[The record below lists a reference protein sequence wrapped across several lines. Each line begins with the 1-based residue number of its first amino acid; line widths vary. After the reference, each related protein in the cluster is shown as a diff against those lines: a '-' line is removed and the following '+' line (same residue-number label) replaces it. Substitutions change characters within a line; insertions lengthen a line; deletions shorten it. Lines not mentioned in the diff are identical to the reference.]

1 MTEVITN
8 SGFFNWM
15 MDMLR
20 SIAGIRTPFLDG
32 VMSGVT
38 WLGQE
43 TAFVVI
49 GMIVLWCVDKKYGYR
64 FLYMLMS
71 GLFINQLLKAIFM
84 IPRPW
89 VIDPEFRIVESARE
103 GASGWS
109 FPSGHTQSAVLLY
122 GGLAQRIKKAW
133 AYIVA
138 AVLVL
143 LVGFSR
149 MYLGVHTLLDV
160 GVSLF
165 TGVLVIALCELYF
178 NRFGDDAGP
187 YTIATGV
194 ASALSL
200 GLIVYIMLTRDPASD
215 DVGTVKNAC
224 VLFGSSF
231 GLFAGGYIEKRFVKF
246 ETKAVW
252 WMQIIKVALG
262 FAIVMGLRIG
272 LKPLLALISS
282 SPLTD
287 CVRYFVMIFVGL
299 AVYPLLFRV
308 FSGTHRKKPEQVVW
322 EKETPAE

>member
-1 MTEVITN
+1 MSEAITQ

-20 SIAGIRTPFLDG
+20 SIAHIRTPFMDG

-43 TAFVVI
+43 MAFIVI

-64 FLYMLMS
+64 FLCMFIS
-71 GLFINQLLKAIFM
+71 GTFINQFLKAIFM

-89 VIDPEFRIVESARE
+89 VIDKDFNIVESACE

-109 FPSGHTQSAVLLY
+109 FPSGHTQSAVLMY

-138 AVLVL
+138 AVLII

-160 GVSLF
+160 VVSLF
-165 TGVLVIALCELYF
+165 TGVLVIVLCELYF
-178 NRFGDDAGP
+178 DRFGDGVGP

-194 ASALSL
+194 TAALSL
-200 GLIVYIMLTRDPASD
+200 GLIVYIMMTRDPASE
-215 DVGTVKNAC
+215 DVSQVKDAC
-224 VLFGSSF
+224 VLFGTAF
-231 GLFAGGYIEKRFVKF
+231 GLFAGSFVEKKF
-246 ETKAVW
+246 INFDTKAVW
-252 WMQIIKVALG
+252 WVQIIKVVLG
-262 FAIVMGLRIG
+262 LAIIMGLRMG
-272 LKPLLALISS
+272 LKPLLGLISS

-287 CVRYFVMIFVGL
+287 IVRYFIMSFVGI
-299 AVYPLLFRV
+299 AVYPLLFGILSKLGINHKR
-308 FSGTHRKKPEQVVW
+308 REN
-322 EKETPAE
+322 

>member
-1 MTEVITN
+1 MSEAIVS
-8 SGFFNWM
+8 SGFFDWM

-20 SIAGIRTPFLDG
+20 SIAGLRTPFMDG

-43 TAFVVI
+43 TAFIII

-64 FLYMLMS
+64 FLCMFMS
-71 GLFINQLLKAIFM
+71 GLFINQFLKALFM

-89 VIDPEFRIVESARE
+89 VVDPEFKIVESARE

-138 AVLVL
+138 AVLIL

-160 GVSLF
+160 GVSMI

-178 NRFGDDAGP
+178 NRFGDEIGP
-187 YTIATGV
+187 FSIASGV
-194 ASALSL
+194 IAALSL
-200 GLIVYIMLTRDPASD
+200 GLIVYIMLTRDAASD
-215 DVGTVKNAC
+215 DAETVKNAC

-231 GLFAGGYIEKRFVKF
+231 GLFAGGYVEKRFVKF
-246 ETKAVW
+246 DTKAVW
-252 WMQIIKVALG
+252 WVQIIKVVLG
-262 FAIVMGLRIG
+262 FAVVMGLRIG
-272 LKPLLALISS
+272 LKPLLALISA

-299 AVYPLLFRV
+299 AVYPLLFGIL
-308 FSGTHRKKPEQVVW
+308 SKLGIKNRKENG
-322 EKETPAE
+322 